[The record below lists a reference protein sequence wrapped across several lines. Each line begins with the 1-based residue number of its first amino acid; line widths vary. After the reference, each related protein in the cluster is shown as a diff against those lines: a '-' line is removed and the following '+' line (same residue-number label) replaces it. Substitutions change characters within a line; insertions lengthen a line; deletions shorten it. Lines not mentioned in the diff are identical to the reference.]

1 MLVWVKQELVSTIVA
16 ISSFVLLITISSIS
30 MSITQ
35 PEQEELSY
43 SFVTQ
48 WGLEDSGPGEIYG
61 TKWCRSFQKLMLSKT
76 YALQT
81 MKNHR
86 IQVFDSNGAYITS
99 WESEGTGDGQ
109 IDKA

>member
-1 MLVWVKQELVSTIVA
+1 
-16 ISSFVLLITISSIS
+16 
-30 MSITQ
+30 
-35 PEQEELSY
+35 
-43 SFVTQ
+43 
-48 WGLEDSGPGEIYG
+48 
-61 TKWCRSFQKLMLSKT
+61 MLSKT